1 MVVYDLLRSTLQ
13 LGTQNEIFA
22 STTPVHLRTEFMWLS
37 FRDKIREIYSA
48 KTVVGARH
56 DKAVSQKKR
65 RGKKVVS
72 RKEKS
77 SQQQSQISQS
87 STSLHYLSHRSI
99 YNPNFNANIHTNLRN
114 SNTILCHG
122 YTILYRRRTTSNIS
136 KLNSKRG
143 YGFSWR
149 RSRTFFSRDF
159 NTLHGRSFYESYHG
173 YLEFFC
179 FVANFIFQWA

>member
-87 STSLHYLSHRSI
+87 STSLYYLSHRSI
-99 YNPNFNANIHTNLRN
+99 YNANFNANIHTNLRN
-114 SNTILCHG
+114 SN
-122 YTILYRRRTTSNIS
+122 TILYRRRTTSNIS

-149 RSRTFFSRDF
+149 RSRTFFSRNLNARYDRPIAGSC
-159 NTLHGRSFYESYHG
+159 HE

-179 FVANFIFQWA
+179 FTGIFFISQWT